1 METIK
6 QNSDAFDE
14 NQSLQ
19 VIKEMIQVSQKK
31 LKNDGI
37 LFILWGWISFLTY
50 MLEFVVQ
57 SVPHTYQITLFKG
70 YTTIVLAVFGI
81 GFSIIYIY
89 RKSRKASTYIGISLR
104 YVWVSMFAGMV
115 LINLI
120 QANVLHKITF
130 ELQLPIFMVLVSF
143 ALVVTGGILRY
154 KMIIAGGII
163 FGLMAYLASF
173 FSLHQQSLIEAIAWV
188 IGFIIPGHILYSKRN
203 R

>member
-1 METIK
+1 
-6 QNSDAFDE
+6 
-14 NQSLQ
+14 
-19 VIKEMIQVSQKK
+19 
-31 LKNDGI
+31 
-37 LFILWGWISFLTY
+37 
-50 MLEFVVQ
+50 
-57 SVPHTYQITLFKG
+57 VPHTYQITLFKG
-70 YTTIVLAVFGI
+70 YTTIVLAVFGL

-173 FSLHQQSLIEAIAWV
+173 FSLHQQLLIEAIAWV

>member
-6 QNSDAFDE
+6 QNSDSFDE

-19 VIKEMIQVSQKK
+19 VIKEMIKVSQKK

-50 MLEFVVQ
+50 LLEFVVQ
-57 SVPHTYQITLFKG
+57 SVPHTYQMTLFKG
-70 YTTIVLAVFGI
+70 YTTIVLAVFGL
-81 GFSIIYIY
+81 GFSSIYIY

-104 YVWVSMFAGMV
+104 YVWLSMFAGMV

-120 QANVLHKITF
+120 QGNVLHKITF

-163 FGLMAYLASF
+163 FGLLAYLASF
-173 FSLHQQSLIEAIAWV
+173 FSLHQQLLIEAIAWG

-203 R
+203 S